1 LDSLSY
7 HLRRILQPLVAT
19 VGLGL
24 YALNPE
30 LGLLIMCASVLFEVD
45 SERTVY
51 HSVLASRLR
60 GALVKMGVNRPTAT
74 VICEGLF
81 DPKSGSGAAY
91 LSSGDYKIRAKSE
104 YASKMLILE
113 NVVLLISGL
122 STVGLLTCYII
133 TYIYG
138 GSRLAT
144 ALFGVVPYT
153 VFIARFFVSQ
163 RTGRF
168 MRSRLAEAFSIA
180 LIALF
185 LATNR
190 EHIALIPLLG
200 FGMGSIYTLYTREIR
215 RRGAERR
222 EKAFFVALMK
232 ALGNQGLAAK
242 AKVVRLTSEFG
253 SLRVADLSYNPS
265 VPSILEHISTKM
277 VRSDHRVILGVFGK
291 ALSALGYRPSWF
303 RASWSLLRVSE
314 RLESELSQQLAKN
327 VLVASVMFS
336 MSALSITLLTGT
348 AFFKF
353 SSGSLLGVLPTLSLD
368 AGYLGFSYIY
378 KSETLYEV
386 LLLTLLVGELA
397 LRYSI

>member
-1 LDSLSY
+1 
-7 HLRRILQPLVAT
+7 

-45 SERTVY
+45 SEGTVY

-242 AKVVRLTSEFG
+242 AKVVRLASEFG

-353 SSGSLLGVLPTLSLD
+353 SSGSLLGVLPTLSLN

>member
-1 LDSLSY
+1 
-7 HLRRILQPLVAT
+7 

-45 SERTVY
+45 SEGTVY

-200 FGMGSIYTLYTREIR
+200 FGMGSTYTLYTREIR

-353 SSGSLLGVLPTLSLD
+353 SSGSLLGVLPTFSLD

-378 KSETLYEV
+378 KSETLYEA

>member
-1 LDSLSY
+1 M
-7 HLRRILQPLVAT
+7 AT

-45 SERTVY
+45 SEGTVY

-242 AKVVRLTSEFG
+242 AKVVRLASEFG

>member
-1 LDSLSY
+1 M
-7 HLRRILQPLVAT
+7 AT

-45 SERTVY
+45 SEGTVY

>member
-1 LDSLSY
+1 
-7 HLRRILQPLVAT
+7 

-45 SERTVY
+45 SEGTVY